1 MNNKPYSARHVRTR
15 KGDVKYKLRL
25 KERCEYIRDYPGV
38 TEETTDSGKTYYKEW
53 FDSISRKK
61 FYKKYAS
68 KKERK
73 ARFCLRGSGYK
84 KAYDLWWD
92 LD

>member
-1 MNNKPYSARHVRTR
+1 MDKPYSYRHVRTR
-15 KGDVKYKLRL
+15 RGDIKHKLRL
-25 KERCEYIRDYPGV
+25 KNRCEYIKSYPGI
-38 TEETTDSGKTYYKEW
+38 TEESDNGKTYYKEW
-53 FDSISRKK
+53 FDSFSRKR

-68 KKERK
+68 KRERK